1 MVSRIFS
8 PNSTSWMFNAI
19 RIFLGAVFIWA
30 SVPKII
36 DPQSFAEILKN
47 YQILPPAL
55 LNPVAVVLPWIEA
68 LCGLS
73 LIFGRLIRG
82 SALIFVILMSI
93 FTGLT
98 AFNIYR
104 GLDVNCGCFS
114 VTATGTFASKWVN
127 LTRNLFF
134 LVLGGFVLWRAGAG
148 ENRVVSLE

>member
-1 MVSRIFS
+1 MVSPISAITSKS
-8 PNSTSWMFNAI
+8 PSWAFIAL

-36 DPQSFAEILKN
+36 DPPGFAEILKN
-47 YQILPPAL
+47 YQILPLVL
-55 LNPVAVVLPWIEA
+55 LNPVAVLLPWIEA

-82 SALIFVILMSI
+82 GALIFVVLMAI
-93 FTGLT
+93 FAALT

-114 VTATGTFASKWVN
+114 VATTETSASQWFNLLRNLVLLSLGIFVLQRTGT
-127 LTRNLFF
+127 
-134 LVLGGFVLWRAGAG
+134 G
-148 ENRVVSLE
+148 ENRV